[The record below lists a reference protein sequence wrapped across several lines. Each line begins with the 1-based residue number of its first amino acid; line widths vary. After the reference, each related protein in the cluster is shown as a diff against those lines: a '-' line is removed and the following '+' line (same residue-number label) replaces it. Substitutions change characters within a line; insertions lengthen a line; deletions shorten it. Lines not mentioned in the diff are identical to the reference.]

1 MGVDRKEVHL
11 LGLLQR
17 LHCRSQ
23 NLHQLQ
29 RLETQTNDLR
39 GKFSSSHFAAPKN
52 RGSVRKAGVYST
64 YPQGCLHYVFIA
76 VGIVC
81 VIWARCPLL
90 SRNFRRHCN
99 KRARAQI
106 VMGTEGAFGEWSS
119 PKNAPRPK
127 PLKHFFSGSTKPPKV
142 LNQKPFMWWS
152 HFNKSL
158 PCSCGTT
165 ALHSL
170 FVLRCGSKKYKELM
184 GVLRHHVFSRASRK
198 PGLNKRVPV
207 PGQVSIMASLL
218 WDPTWHLK
226 GWDPCKILGC

>member
-1 MGVDRKEVHL
+1 MGVDSEEVHL
-11 LGLLQR
+11 LGLSQR

-29 RLETQTNDLR
+29 RLETWTNDLR

-52 RGSVRKAGVYST
+52 RGSVRKAGVHI
-64 YPQGCLHYVFIA
+64 QKG
-76 VGIVC
+76 VC
-81 VIWARCPLL
+81 TTFSLRLVLCVRSGPGAHCYQETSGDTATNVRGLRLWWVRRELL
-90 SRNFRRHCN
+90 GNE
-99 KRARAQI
+99 
-106 VMGTEGAFGEWSS
+106 VS

-170 FVLRCGSKKYKELM
+170 FLLRCGSKKYKALM
-184 GVLRHHVFSRASRK
+184 GVLGHRVFSRASRK

-218 WDPTWHLK
+218 GDPTWHLK
-226 GWDPCKILGC
+226 GSDPWKILGC